1 MTYMCTRI
9 FNSLN
14 PDFPVTA
21 RNMDWFAGVNA
32 FLYTFPVG
40 LKRIGFI
47 SEDTDQFK
55 VPQRQILKWKSHYS
69 SIATVMGDK
78 RMGTADG
85 INSAGLV
92 VNALYDTGADYIPI
106 RADNSSPLLNKRQT
120 EHSPLEESKKV
131 LSVLSWAQFTLDKFG
146 CVKAAAKYFR
156 KQKIQIVEENVPD
169 GLGKSTPATL
179 HLCLSD
185 KTGNSAIIEVNNNA
199 FVVYESEKFR
209 VATNEPNYKT
219 QLEINQYWQYM
230 WGKAETPNSRPLYT
244 VPGGVSSTQNF
255 ERASFYIS
263 LSEPVNSTIKAV
275 SQTRS
280 MVAACA
286 VPHGFN
292 PRSASISSSTIW
304 SNVSDQ
310 ASGTYYFLNMCNM
323 AQVWLDFST
332 EITTCQ
338 RVQVMT
344 LEGEELIEQP
354 PIFGNLNDKCTVTND
369 PYARAKKA

>member
-1 MTYMCTRI
+1 
-9 FNSLN
+9 
-14 PDFPVTA
+14 
-21 RNMDWFAGVNA
+21 MDWFAGVNA
-32 FLYTFPVG
+32 YLYTFPTD

-47 SEDTDQFK
+47 PEDSDQFK
-55 VPQRQILKWKSHYS
+55 VPEKQILKWKSHYS

-78 RMGTADG
+78 KMGTADG

-106 RADNSSPLLNKRQT
+106 RKQSGTRLPDTKNN
-120 EHSPLEESKKV
+120 EHSPLQEDKKV
-131 LSVLSWAQFTLDKFG
+131 LSVLNWAQFTLDKFE
-146 CVKAAAKYFR
+146 CVKTAAQYYR

-169 GLGKSTPATL
+169 GLGKSTPASL

-185 KTGNSAIIEVNNNA
+185 KTGNSAIIEVNNNE
-199 FVVYESEKFR
+199 FVVYESEKFK

-219 QLEINQYWQYM
+219 QLEINQYWQYT
-230 WGKAETPNSRPLYT
+230 WGKGETPNPRPLFT

-255 ERASFYIS
+255 ERASFYVS
-263 LSEPVNSTIKAV
+263 LSEPVNSLIKAV

-304 SNVSDQ
+304 SNISDQ

-338 RVQVMT
+338 RVQVMA
-344 LEGEELIEQP
+344 LEGEELIEKP
-354 PIFGNLNDKCTVTND
+354 PIFGNLNGKCTNTSD
-369 PYARAKKA
+369 PYARAEKA